1 MNDKKNPFDE
11 IITAEEKKILL
22 GGASGYLQLSSLPE
36 ALRDKTPAFKA
47 YLAVY
52 YATCVL
58 RFCCILRRSSLSA
71 YPYRSATPLTLLTFR
86 FIRLRVFLGLLLVAG
101 FYYRLL
107 LRREVVSLLVSYC
120 GAMRLLYWRQER
132 LRLLRLLP
140 EPGLGFYMYVLTWL
154 VAIILLLLFAR
165 EAAR

>member
-36 ALRDKTPAFKA
+36 ALRDKTPAFKV
-47 YLAVY
+47 YLAV
-52 YATCVL
+52 
-58 RFCCILRRSSLSA
+58 I
-71 YPYRSATPLTLLTFR
+71 TLLVFLVFVVTFAGAPLSYANVSNTSHPADLQVHK
-86 FIRLRVFLGLLLVAG
+86 IRVFIGLLLVAG
-101 FYYRLL
+101 FYYQLL
-107 LRREVVSLLVSYC
+107 LRQEVVSLLVSISALCAYFMAS
-120 GAMRLLYWRQER
+120 GAV
-132 LRLLRLLP
+132 RLLRLLP

-154 VAIILLLLFAR
+154 VSIILLLLFAR

>member
-36 ALRDKTPAFKA
+36 ALRDKTTAFKV
-47 YLAVY
+47 YLAV
-52 YATCVL
+52 
-58 RFCCILRRSSLSA
+58 I
-71 YPYRSATPLTLLTFR
+71 TLLVFLVFVVTFAGAPLSYANVSNTSHPADLQVHK
-86 FIRLRVFLGLLLVAG
+86 IRVFIGLLLVAG
-101 FYYRLL
+101 FYYQLL
-107 LRREVVSLLVSYC
+107 LRQEVVSLLVSISALCAYFMAS
-120 GAMRLLYWRQER
+120 GAV
-132 LRLLRLLP
+132 RLLRLLP

-154 VAIILLLLFAR
+154 VSIILLLLFAR